1 MYACE
6 PAPPLLFSMISRSV
20 EAVEKSYHTYPR
32 VQHLNQLVPPGAH
45 VDDVEVRWETYRGE
59 FSGFEIRYG

>member
-1 MYACE
+1 
-6 PAPPLLFSMISRSV
+6 MISRSV